1 MASLRPHGYH
11 GGTLYTSAKSSSKN
25 GYALYYDGWFNE
37 CGWAALFYNNTGKD
51 IIVTELKALAGA
63 NPSGFKAKFE
73 CSDIGTSIPNTV
85 KESSLTDVARV
96 SIPYCGSTVS
106 SWVSAKTNIK
116 ITKGH
121 YFIVG
126 LRSTDAGPD
135 HWFNLARTGNDPK
148 VCPYNCYFMQKN
160 SSNGATTWTRD
171 YSSIWRYQTPEILV
185 EYKDAAIQVYFTGNK
200 TSVSDSFYMG
210 AVKSYTLTNCNSTKI
225 SKTNN
230 HIGAAISSD
239 KKILYVWANLKSE
252 TQTDTITVYGY
263 NSSAKLNIT
272 AYPSK
277 IIDCNITS
285 SILKPGQ
292 SSNFS
297 YSHEGVA
304 DNSSTSYD
312 EYGNT
317 DPIGQTWRV
326 DYDQIEILNNPNE
339 RIINV
344 DHAPG
349 DNSGTITF
357 NAVTDESN
365 SVPDESVMT
374 ITARVAT
381 DYNNNDIYRFPEPE
395 VLAKSDTVKFKHW
408 LASDINVS
416 LNQNLLRL
424 SLNNSISLTN
434 STNLVG
440 DPTPSNEFNCITV
453 SFDSNDE
460 LSNYL
465 AFKKSDGS
473 IETNNVVVDKDET
486 VEIIITED
494 IPNSMSFI
502 DEHIIN
508 IKLTNDVVVK
518 TTLKFKTALV
528 YNFDFIYPKNIT
540 WEPSE
545 FLEEHSIDSVI
556 RETIAKLPVYRTGK
570 KEDSQNISVFNY
582 PIQIQMP
589 TLKQGD
595 TANASSTPD
604 FKLSL
609 DKCYVTLNNGDD
621 VISINSATLSRYD
634 SAINASGHDTSDKSA
649 NERLILIN
657 CDIPISADNIKK
669 PNLAEITEYGRASD
683 DVVFNS
689 NTITPIIYSGDCSG
703 IIFISFSAINNFAT
717 SSSIFNA
724 IDLIDEFDNV
734 IGETIFME
742 SGVLGY
748 ADMPIKHEIN
758 LNLDDIDRDTIS
770 IRIKLYNS
778 DDKSINTIVS
788 LSDIVVNNLTNDD
801 VPGILLTDDYSMV
814 LNLILTRVNDAGE
827 ENIGNSASVK
837 YNPVCHTLK
846 INCNVFNECDLTTDR
861 TNQKIQYKNQT
872 IVNDE
877 TGEKYS
883 YMDYTL
889 RRAICDAS
897 RIGYM
902 YGRLLT
908 DETLIESSIYDADSP
923 DDNIV
928 YSDNFEAID
937 SHFINPDKLETDT
950 DYGLPLSDSRLYL
963 DSLLGAMNDLLQTIK
978 TSEKCKSDQS
988 LKDKLKTP
996 RRVIALG
1003 YPIMWDDIDILDS
1016 VNETLNS
1023 KYENNLTLKN
1033 IFTDSGY
1040 DAMSEVLSERTA
1052 SPFKELINCVSSFQ
1066 DSIPLAN
1073 VMTIDEDGKE
1083 CPVLF
1088 YDNNNTYENND
1099 DDRLYTLGIIDY

>member
-1 MASLRPHGYH
+1 MASLRPYGYP
-11 GGTLYTSAKSSSKN
+11 GGTLYTSASSASGK
-25 GYALYYDGWFNE
+25 GLAMYYDGWFNQ

-51 IIVTELKALAGA
+51 IIITKLWALAGA
-63 NPSGFKAKFE
+63 NPSAFTAKFE
-73 CSDIGTSIPNTV
+73 CSDVGTSAPNTI
-85 KESSLTDVARV
+85 SRDSLTDVADV
-96 SIPYCGSTVS
+96 TIPYCGKTVS
-106 SWVSAKTNIK
+106 SWVGADSNIK

-126 LRSTDAGPD
+126 LRSTNAGGD
-135 HWFNLARTGNDPK
+135 HWFNLARTGNNANS
-148 VCPYNCYFMQKN
+148 CPYNCYFMQKN
-160 SSNGATTWTRD
+160 SSNGAAIWTRD
-171 YSSIWRYQTPEILV
+171 WSSIWRYQTPEIMV
-185 EYKDAAIQVYFTGNK
+185 DYKDAAIQVYVGGS
-200 TSVSDSFYMG
+200 TSKSDSFYMG
-210 AVKSYTLTNCNSTKI
+210 AVKSYSLTDCNTTSV
-225 SKTNN
+225 SCSNV

-239 KKILYVWANLKSE
+239 KKTLYVWANLIDS
-252 TQTDTITVYGY
+252 TQTATITVYGY
-263 NSSAKLNIT
+263 NSSATLTVT

-277 IIDCNITS
+277 ITSCNIAS

-304 DNSSTSYD
+304 DNSHSGV
-312 EYGNT
+312 YGNDAT
-317 DPIGQTWRV
+317 IGQTWRV
-326 DYDQIEILNNPNE
+326 DYDQILISNNPNANIAKVE
-339 RIINV
+339 HT
-344 DHAPG
+344 DG
-349 DNSGTITF
+349 SNSGKITF
-357 NAVTDESN
+357 NAITDESN
-365 SVPDESVMT
+365 SVADESVMT

-381 DYNNNDIYRFPEPE
+381 DYNNYDTYRFPSG
-395 VLAKSDTVKFKHW
+395 LSKSDTVKFKHW
-408 LASDINVS
+408 LTSDINVS

-434 STNLVG
+434 NTNLVG
-440 DPTPSNEFNCITV
+440 SPTPSNKFNRVTV

-473 IETNNVVVDKDET
+473 IVTNNVVIDKSET
-486 VEIIITED
+486 VEIIIVNEISD
-494 IPNSMSFI
+494 GASFA

-518 TTLKFKTALV
+518 TTLKFKTAVV

-595 TANASSTPD
+595 TANVSSTPD

-609 DKCYVTLNNGDD
+609 GKCYVTLNNGDD
-621 VISINSATLSRYD
+621 VISVNSATLGRYD

-649 NERLILIN
+649 NERLILVN

-669 PNLAEITEYGRASD
+669 PNLAKITTYGSASD
-683 DVVFNS
+683 SVVFAS
-689 NTITPIIYSGDCSG
+689 SMITPIIYSGDCSG
-703 IIFISFSAINNFAT
+703 DIFISFNAINNFVT
-717 SSSIFNA
+717 SSSVFNK

-742 SGVLGY
+742 SGVLGS
-748 ADMPIKHEIN
+748 ADTPIKHEIN
-758 LNLDDIDRDTIS
+758 LNLDDINRDTIS

-778 DDKSINTIVS
+778 DDRSINTIVN

-814 LNLILTRVNDAGE
+814 LSLILTRVNDAGE
-827 ENIGNSASVK
+827 ENVGNNTSVK
-837 YNPVCHTLK
+837 YNPACHTIK

-883 YMDYTL
+883 YIDYTL

-897 RIGYM
+897 RIGYV

-908 DETLIESSIYDADSP
+908 DETLIESSVYNADSTN
-923 DDNIV
+923 DKIA

-937 SHFINPDKLETDT
+937 SHFINPDKLETDK

-996 RRVIALG
+996 RRAIALG

-1016 VNETLNS
+1016 VNETLSS
-1023 KYENNLTLKN
+1023 KYENNLTLKD
-1033 IFTDSGY
+1033 IFTNSGY
-1040 DAMSEVLSERTA
+1040 EAMSEVLSERTA
-1052 SPFKELINCVSSFQ
+1052 SPFKELIDCVSSFQ

-1073 VMTIDEDGKE
+1073 VMIIDEDGKE
-1083 CPVLF
+1083 CIVLF
-1088 YDNNNTYENND
+1088 YDNNNTSENAD
-1099 DDRLYTLGIIDY
+1099 DDKLYTLGIIDY